1 MKYFSMFAFAL
12 VGMSAL
18 QAQSPLITELKQNYT
33 GVKNNLVRAAEAMPG
48 EDYSFKPTPEVQS
61 FAERIAHV
69 ADTQFA
75 LCGLVKGEQK
85 RGNAASKTSKA
96 DLVAAL
102 KESFDYCDGAYD
114 SLGEPALTETVKMF
128 GRDRTKFGVLD
139 FNVIHDTEMYG
150 YLSVYLRLKN
160 VVPPSSAGRGMG
172 KKK

>member
-1 MKYFSMFAFAL
+1 MFAFAL
-12 VGMSAL
+12 MGMSAL
-18 QAQSPLITELKQNYT
+18 QAQSPLLGELKQSYT
-33 GVKNNLVRAAEAMPG
+33 GVKNNLLRLADAMPEAG
-48 EDYSFKPTPEVQS
+48 YSFKPTPEIQS

-75 LCGLVKGEQK
+75 LCGMAKGEQK
-85 RGNAASKTSKA
+85 RGDAASKTSKA

-114 SLGEPALTETVKMF
+114 GLSDSALTETVKMF

-139 FNVIHDTEMYG
+139 FNVVHDTEMYG
-150 YLSVYLRLKN
+150 YLSVYLRLKG

-172 KKK
+172 KKQ

>member
-1 MKYFSMFAFAL
+1 MKYYSMFAFAL
-12 VGMSAL
+12 MGMSAI
-18 QAQSPLITELKQNYT
+18 QAQSPLLGELKQSYT
-33 GVKNNLVRAAEAMPG
+33 GVKNNLLRLADAMPEAG
-48 EDYSFKPTPEVQS
+48 YSFKPTPEIQS

-75 LCGLVKGEQK
+75 LCGMAKGEQK
-85 RGNAASKTSKA
+85 RGDAASKTSKA

-114 SLGEPALTETVKMF
+114 GLSDSALTETVKMF

-139 FNVIHDTEMYG
+139 FNVVHDTEMYG
-150 YLSVYLRLKN
+150 YLSVYLRLKG

-172 KKK
+172 KKQ

>member
-1 MKYFSMFAFAL
+1 MKYYSMFAFAL
-12 VGMSAL
+12 MGMSAL
-18 QAQSPLITELKQNYT
+18 QAQSPLLGELKQSYT
-33 GVKNNLVRAAEAMPG
+33 GVKNNLLRLADAMPEAG
-48 EDYSFKPTPEVQS
+48 YSFKPTPEIQS

-75 LCGLVKGEQK
+75 LCGMAKGEQK
-85 RGNAASKTSKA
+85 RGDAASKTSKA

-114 SLGEPALTETVKMF
+114 GLSDSALTETVKMF

-139 FNVIHDTEMYG
+139 FNVVHDTEMYG
-150 YLSVYLRLKN
+150 YLSVYLRLKG

-172 KKK
+172 KKQ